1 MLKIGSL
8 KRSIK
13 TNKIQ
18 NDKLMAKVVKMTKQ
32 QYQK

>member
-8 KRSIK
+8 KRSIE

-18 NDKLMAKVVKMTKQ
+18 NDKLMAKVVKKTKQ
-32 QYQK
+32 QY

>member
-8 KRSIK
+8 KRSIE

-32 QYQK
+32 QY